1 MQNGKVKLITPFL
14 MLFAGALASIIM
26 FVKKYDL
33 YTMLWVLLIVLIVFY
48 VIGDVARY
56 LYMSVR
62 PRVLPQGEIEDMITM
77 LNSGVMEKDTEE
89 NEEDVLTDEEEFQEE
104 SLEFD
109 TDEEYS
115 MDEESVEEYT
125 DENLD
130 AVFAWLDGFMK
141 G

>member
-33 YTMLWVLLIVLIVFY
+33 YTMLWGLLIVLIVFY

-130 AVFAWLDGFMK
+130 EM
-141 G
+141 

>member
-48 VIGDVARY
+48 VIGDVTRY

-130 AVFAWLDGFMK
+130 EM
-141 G
+141 

>member
-1 MQNGKVKLITPFL
+1 MQNGKVRLITPFL

-26 FVKKYDL
+26 FIKEYDL

-56 LYMSVR
+56 LYMSVQ
-62 PRVLPQGEIEDMITM
+62 PRVLPQSEIEDMIALM
-77 LNSGVMEKDTEE
+77 SSGVLEKSAEETEAVADE
-89 NEEDVLTDEEEFQEE
+89 VDSGEEAQEY
-104 SLEFD
+104 D
-109 TDEEYS
+109 MDEEYS

-130 AVFAWLDGFMK
+130 EM
-141 G
+141 

>member
-48 VIGDVARY
+48 VIGDVTRY

-104 SLEFD
+104 FLEFD

-130 AVFAWLDGFMK
+130 EM
-141 G
+141 